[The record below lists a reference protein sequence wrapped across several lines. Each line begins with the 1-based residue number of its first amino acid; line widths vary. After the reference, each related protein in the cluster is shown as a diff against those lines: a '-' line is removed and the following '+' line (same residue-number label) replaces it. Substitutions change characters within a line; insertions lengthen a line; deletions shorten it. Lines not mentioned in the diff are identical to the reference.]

1 MIEPSVYHEGARTE
15 VVEFIP
21 QKYSKVLEIGCGKG
35 GFRANVSNNC
45 EYWGVEPYQEVASIA
60 KTRLDK
66 VLVGT
71 FDDVFNDLPDNYFDL
86 IICNDVI
93 EHMADHHTFYNKIKS
108 KCEKNAY
115 MIGSIP
121 NVRFIQNLYEL
132 LIKKDWKYKEEGI
145 LDKTHLR
152 FFTLASIKQDF
163 LNSQFHTEKLYGIN
177 KTSFSK
183 RTFSGLKMILFQF
196 LLGEDTKYLQFGFRV
211 KLK

>member
-1 MIEPSVYHEGARTE
+1 
-15 VVEFIP
+15 
-21 QKYSKVLEIGCGKG
+21 
-35 GFRANVSNNC
+35 
-45 EYWGVEPYQEVASIA
+45 
-60 KTRLDK
+60 
-66 VLVGT
+66 
-71 FDDVFNDLPDNYFDL
+71 
-86 IICNDVI
+86 
-93 EHMADHHTFYNKIKS
+93 
-108 KCEKNAY
+108 

-132 LIKKDWKYKEEGI
+132 LIKKDWEYKEEGI

-183 RTFSGLKMILFQF
+183 RTFIGLKMILFQF